1 MGPKKVELRKSRSLR
16 TFGMAP
22 AIFFAEDHDGERDSP
37 DQAVL
42 QPSVIQQILRE
53 QTFPI

>member
-1 MGPKKVELRKSRSLR
+1 MGPKKVEPRKSRSLR

-22 AIFFAEDHDGERDSP
+22 AIFFTEDHDGARDSP
-37 DQAVL
+37 DQAVR
-42 QPSVIQQILRE
+42 QPSVILQILRE